1 MIQIDDLTLYDLN
14 EVSATLGLSRG
25 QVTARVTDDELVA
38 VHHGGRLMVAAEEV
52 ERFRAAYAAPV
63 RVSRA
68 GVKRRFRP
76 PARPADLPDAG
87 Y

>member
-25 QVTARVTDDELVA
+25 QLQARVAEDELVV
-38 VHHGGRLMVAAEEV
+38 VHHGGRLLVAAEEV
-52 ERFRAAYAAPV
+52 ERFRDAYVPPA

-68 GVKRRFRP
+68 GVKRRFQP
-76 PARPADLPDAG
+76 PARPADLSDAG
-87 Y
+87 